1 MRGTVKGTAAFT
13 LWLVLSP
20 TDAPAQP
27 ASAPS
32 YENLNALVW
41 TQRSAEYEAISLQTF
56 RIARSSLQAALA
68 QPTWTAAVEQQ
79 PPYRDLPP
87 AIILDL
93 DETVLD
99 NTAFRVK
106 LLRENL
112 TYSDARWQEW
122 VHQSRA
128 LPLPGAVEFLS
139 YAHSEG
145 VALFYVTNRVCTAA
159 SPADPTVSLLQ
170 RLQFPFVAAHLLC
183 RANDQAP
190 TNKSPRRLQVAATH
204 RVVLLLGDDLNDFV
218 AVPTGAD
225 VKDRLALRSSAVRA
239 HQDKWG
245 VKWLVLPNPM
255 YGSWERALGD
265 TVPQKLEA
273 LRP

>member
-1 MRGTVKGTAAFT
+1 MRPALALT
-13 LWLVLSP
+13 LWFVLSP
-20 TDAPAQP
+20 PAAPAQP
-27 ASAPS
+27 APS

-56 RIARSSLQAALA
+56 QTARASLKAALA
-68 QPTWTAAVEQQ
+68 QPNWTAAIEQE

-112 TYSDARWQEW
+112 TYSEARWQEW
-122 VHQSRA
+122 VNQSRA
-128 LPLPGAVEFLS
+128 LSLPGAAEFLND
-139 YAHSEG
+139 AHSEG
-145 VALFYVTNRVCTAA
+145 VALFYVTNRVCTAN
-159 SPADPTVSLLQ
+159 SPADPTVTLLQ
-170 RLQFPFVAAHLLC
+170 KLQFPFVAAHLLC

-190 TNKSPRRLQVAATH
+190 TNKSPRRLQVTGTH

-218 AVPTGAD
+218 AVPTAAGDA
-225 VKDRLALRSSAVRA
+225 KDRLAIRSSAVRA

-265 TVPQKLEA
+265 TVQQKLEA